1 MPARSCTE
9 LGAAMIALRVAE
21 LRVLGAMTAVVWG
34 RSRAA
39 PIERYSC
46 SGCSARSSCSWSRC
60 GPMGIM
66 SWRLFRGTGLA
77 CRGSRA
83 GAGIVSR
90 RHCASRPI
98 VASLLPGFDAPP
110 CSTVLHCTPLYST
123 ELHCVM
129 TATRRTFTTARWWRT
144 TFHRFIKDG
153 AAERANAR
161 QLQGSPRIGP
171 VTTIPQSIPP
181 SPDLSPGAT
190 SAVPAPL
197 KACRPVPVSGCADCR
212 PWSSRSH
219 LVTLVT
225 SNFSRQ
231 GRLAEWLN

>member
-1 MPARSCTE
+1 M
-9 LGAAMIALRVAE
+9 
-21 LRVLGAMTAVVWG
+21 LGAMTAVVWG

-46 SGCSARSSCSWSRC
+46 SGCSARSSCSWSRY
-60 GPMGIM
+60 GFMGIM

-110 CSTVLHCTPLYST
+110 CSTVLHCTPLSFT

-129 TATRRTFTTARWWRT
+129 TATRRAFTTARWWRT

-161 QLQGSPRIGP
+161 RLQGSPRIGP
-171 VTTIPQSIPP
+171 VTTSRNLSPHLPTCHQARHPP
-181 SPDLSPGAT
+181 CRRRSRHADLS
-190 SAVPAPL
+190 
-197 KACRPVPVSGCADCR
+197 VSGCADCR

-219 LVTLVT
+219 WSHRSLRKL
-225 SNFSRQ
+225 FAPEDAWRD
-231 GRLAEWLN
+231 G